1 VWATAARRSSPRVVK
16 WPFIGR
22 GRAAGSLGLSLVAAH
37 ELGGL
42 EDVAVERPVE
52 LVTVRP
58 GWRSSSV
65 SSAWRRK
72 K

>member
-1 VWATAARRSSPRVVK
+1 V
-16 WPFIGR
+16 
-22 GRAAGSLGLSLVAAH
+22 GLSLVAAH

-58 GWRSSSV
+58 RLEVELGVERV
-65 SSAWRRK
+65 EAEEVEPAGVRPLPTGLLQRG
-72 K
+72 